1 MMHDALPPVVTSFS
15 ARVTRILLTPRVYL
29 LFVTLM
35 EVLVLCRLRHQVRR
49 LIGEHDPFIVS
60 PFFTGDPYIAVLV
73 DLVCIE

>member
-1 MMHDALPPVVTSFS
+1 MMLYRPLLLVSLPGLLGFS
-15 ARVTRILLTPRVYL
+15 SPLRQVYL
-29 LFVTLM
+29 LFVPLM